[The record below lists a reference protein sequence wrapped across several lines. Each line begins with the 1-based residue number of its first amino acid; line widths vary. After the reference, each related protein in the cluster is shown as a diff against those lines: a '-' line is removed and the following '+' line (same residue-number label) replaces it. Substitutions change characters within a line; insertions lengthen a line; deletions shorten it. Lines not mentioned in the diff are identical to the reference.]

1 MSLSLFTA
9 AGPTPDYVQ
18 GCRPTKTKPAG
29 DKVDFQHSTYPSHRE
44 EAGGYTSDNGGD
56 SESDSEDDNDD
67 NTLTSTPALAEAG
80 RVLCRLPGSQA
91 GRQAGRQVGGREER
105 LTRPT

>member
-1 MSLSLFTA
+1 MCRA
-9 AGPTPDYVQ
+9 AGQ
-18 GCRPTKTKPAG
+18 QRQSQQA
-29 DKVDFQHSTYPSHRE
+29 DKVEFQHSTFLSHRE
-44 EAGGYTSDNGGD
+44 EAGGVISDNGGD

-91 GRQAGRQVGGREER
+91 GRQVGGREER